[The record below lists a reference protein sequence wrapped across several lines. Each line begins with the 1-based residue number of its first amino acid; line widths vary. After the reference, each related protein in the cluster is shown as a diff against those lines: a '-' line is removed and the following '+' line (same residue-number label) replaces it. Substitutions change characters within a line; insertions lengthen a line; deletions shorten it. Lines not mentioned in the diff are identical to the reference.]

1 MCSDAVVQRD
11 THSTRKEASCPSPTR
26 PSAETR
32 EAERAEAQVTHE
44 SDRAPTPQEEAAA
57 EAREVDPDLAEH
69 EKEMLKRGANQQ
81 GEGRLP

>member
-1 MCSDAVVQRD
+1 MSEPTQR
-11 THSTRKEASCPSPTR
+11 TR

-32 EAERAEAQVTHE
+32 DAERVEAHAKHE

-57 EAREVDPDLAEH
+57 EAELADPNVAEH
-69 EKEMLKRGANQQ
+69 EKEMLQRGANQQ

>member
-1 MCSDAVVQRD
+1 MPEHTQ
-11 THSTRKEASCPSPTR
+11 PTP

-32 EAERAEAQVTHE
+32 EAEDAEAHTKHE

-57 EAREVDPDLAEH
+57 EAQEVDSDVAAH
-69 EKEMLKRGANQQ
+69 EKEMLKRGANQK